1 MHGQNGETRM
11 RRFYFLLVFLL
22 ISFPAANASSHIYSF
37 TLENNTGL
45 NFENGAVL
53 IEVVEINPP
62 YYVKVNM
69 TSGST
74 SKITNLFDGEAAFTF
89 NQIKVNSSMITLT
102 NARLTIEFP
111 DVWSYPKSYNIETAV
126 IPVGIPDLVLTKTA
140 DKTSIDP
147 GDVVSFTIKVEN
159 TGNATAFNLSL
170 TERLPTGFSAAP
182 GSRFPPPIQDKLD
195 AGASLELYYALKA
208 VDPGTYTIEPTE
220 IKYGAKTSKSG
231 QITITVA
238 DIIQDRSN
246 LTTVISIDKTNVY
259 TDEPIKADVR
269 ITNTGKASAKSVLID
284 GLPPMGTTVVEGDFR
299 QVYDVIA
306 PGEQKEYRVVFKAL
320 EEGNFSINLRTVYN
334 DYPTGS
340 LTNSQ
345 WIIATR
351 KEGNNLFIILPII
364 LIIIGVAI
372 FMIKRHKEYSY

>member
-1 MHGQNGETRM
+1 MHGQKGEDRM
-11 RRFYFLLVFLL
+11 RRFYFLVIFLL
-22 ISFPAANASSHIYSF
+22 IAFPAANASTQIFSF

-45 NFENGAVL
+45 VFENGGLL
-53 IEVVEINPP
+53 IEVLEISFP
-62 YYVKVNM
+62 YVKVNM

-74 SKITNLFDGEAAFTF
+74 SNKQNLYDGEAAVTF
-89 NQIKVNSSMITLT
+89 NQVKVNSSYITLKD
-102 NARLTIEFP
+102 ARLTIEFP
-111 DVWSYPKSYNIETAV
+111 DGWGYPKSYKIEHPV
-126 IPVGIPDLVLTKTA
+126 IPIGIPNLVLTKTA

-147 GDVVSFTIKVEN
+147 GDVISFSIKVEN

-231 QITITVA
+231 LMTITVA
-238 DIIQDRSN
+238 DVIQEKSN

-259 TDEPIKADVR
+259 TDEPIKADIR

-284 GLPPMGTTVVEGDFR
+284 GSPPMGTIVVEGDFR

-306 PGEQKEYRVVFKAL
+306 PGEQKEYRVIFKAQ

-340 LTNSQ
+340 LTNSGQ
-345 WIIATR
+345 ITTTR

-364 LIIIGVAI
+364 FILMGVVI
-372 FMIKRHKEYSY
+372 FTIKRHKEYSY